1 MCDNG
6 TVSLVMPNEMPNED
20 QSMFSRIK
28 AIFHYNRFI
37 PDAHFPERLPAP
49 FHSIGF
55 TYAHESGVTIH
66 FNDEEEA
73 ARVRAFCIELFGL
86 VDESPW
92 HPAQLDRK
100 FSELLECDYQPTG
113 NSSPFRDEPS
123 LDLEHEIPKRTLQLL
138 NRLPEIP
145 LELPGLPNDLPSVYF
160 SQPPESQRSQARSW
174 DDLRVA
180 SYMSSNVIRVAMCTI
195 IHPWISKGKLSE
207 FINHIAALLD
217 SAAQASSA
225 AKVHGTRCKWFV
237 VRAFLWTSWQR
248 TVMIYFSFL
257 LALNLDSGVDDGQV
271 SRAVFL
277 QSFAP
282 ISGMSLQ
289 EMSKRYATLG
299 KSHYMCAWAFELLRK
314 NPVCMSM
321 DFRRFHGL
329 YASYFDH
336 YPARCMPLG
345 KTSCK
350 GDHPHSCQRFVG
362 MVIRD
367 QSAHDR
373 GCLGCDRLMW
383 DEASYRSTSGAKA
396 VSLENAVGNK
406 LRYRTASKKTL
417 AISHVWSHGQ
427 GGRPETGMN
436 HCLHQRY
443 KTIAGHMGCDSYWM
457 DTPCIPTDHILRR
470 EAIMNINK
478 IFAQSRAT
486 LVCDRDLME
495 IEIEE
500 DTSVE
505 LCELL
510 LVTSMTCDWNIRAWT
525 FLEAFRARQSIHLLC
540 RDNKTVSLK
549 ETVETVH
556 CKGKLDIGA
565 LLLTVPHLLPRV
577 RRLDGPDISLSGVHD
592 VTREI
597 MRRNKPL
604 SQGFLTVE
612 NSGMFLSHR
621 PASRPGDDIV
631 IWSLLLDEKVY
642 ENAIDFWRGRQGHS
656 IHTSFLVS
664 TTPRINI
671 WRLGWAPASPR
682 IFHNDSSAASAPRSM
697 GINDTTSEMGLI
709 SAEGLKA
716 NWLFSKLGR
725 LTMTASKLPLGRKAL
740 QVSNIRTIRK
750 NFLQGYQ
757 WGALLRPVKAN
768 EPMEY
773 IPATNQEDVSRIL
786 VVVCG
791 TNDYA
796 SDDTAWEWKG
806 VYEWDLSEHLPTF
819 TYKEQ
824 VLLV

>member
-1 MCDNG
+1 
-6 TVSLVMPNEMPNED
+6 MPD
-20 QSMFSRIK
+20 
-28 AIFHYNRFI
+28 
-37 PDAHFPERLPAP
+37 
-49 FHSIGF
+49 
-55 TYAHESGVTIH
+55 
-66 FNDEEEA
+66 
-73 ARVRAFCIELFGL
+73 
-86 VDESPW
+86 
-92 HPAQLDRK
+92 
-100 FSELLECDYQPTG
+100 
-113 NSSPFRDEPS
+113 
-123 LDLEHEIPKRTLQLL
+123 
-138 NRLPEIP
+138 
-145 LELPGLPNDLPSVYF
+145 
-160 SQPPESQRSQARSW
+160 
-174 DDLRVA
+174 
-180 SYMSSNVIRVAMCTI
+180 
-195 IHPWISKGKLSE
+195 
-207 FINHIAALLD
+207 
-217 SAAQASSA
+217 
-225 AKVHGTRCKWFV
+225 
-237 VRAFLWTSWQR
+237 
-248 TVMIYFSFL
+248 
-257 LALNLDSGVDDGQV
+257 
-271 SRAVFL
+271 
-277 QSFAP
+277 
-282 ISGMSLQ
+282 
-289 EMSKRYATLG
+289 
-299 KSHYMCAWAFELLRK
+299 
-314 NPVCMSM
+314 
-321 DFRRFHGL
+321 
-329 YASYFDH
+329 
-336 YPARCMPLG
+336 G

-362 MVIRD
+362 MVIRG
-367 QSAHDR
+367 QSAHDS

-383 DEASYRSTSGAKA
+383 DEASYRPTPGAKA
-396 VSLENAVGNK
+396 VSLENTVGHK
-406 LRYRTASKKTL
+406 LTYRTASKKTL

-443 KTIAGHMGCDSYWM
+443 KTIAGNMGCDSYWM

-478 IFAQSRAT
+478 TFAQSRAT

-505 LCELL
+505 LCELI

-540 RDNKTVSLK
+540 RDNKTVPLK
-549 ETVETVH
+549 ESVETVH

-565 LLLTVPHLLPRV
+565 LLLTVPHLLPWV
-577 RRLDGPDISLSGVHD
+577 RRLDGPDIDLSGVHD
-592 VTREI
+592 VKREI
-597 MRRNKPL
+597 MRSYKPL

-612 NSGMFLSHR
+612 DSAMFLSHR

-631 IWSLLLDEKVY
+631 IWSLLHDEKVH
-642 ENAIDFWRGRQGHS
+642 ENAIDFWRGRQGDF

-682 IFHNDSSAASAPRSM
+682 IFHDDSSAASAPRSM
-697 GINDTTSEMGLI
+697 GINDATSEIGLV

-725 LTMTASKLPLGRKAL
+725 LAMTVSKLPLGRKAL

-750 NFLQGYQ
+750 NFLQDYQ

-773 IPATNQEDVSRIL
+773 IPATNQEDVSRIF

-791 TNDYA
+791 TNDYP

-806 VYEWDLSEHLPTF
+806 VYEWDLREHLPTF